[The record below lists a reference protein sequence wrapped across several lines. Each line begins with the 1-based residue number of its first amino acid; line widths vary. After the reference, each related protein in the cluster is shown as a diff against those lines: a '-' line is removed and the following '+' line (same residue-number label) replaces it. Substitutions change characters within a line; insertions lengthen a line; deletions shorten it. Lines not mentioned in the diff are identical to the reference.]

1 MLCYTIV
8 TEMILKQ
15 MRWNVRLVDI
25 SSIRLMIWTI
35 KMAKQT
41 RRHKYE
47 TWLEWPKKR
56 VKRSRVEQE
65 QEKWEKERKKYKP
78 DF

>member
-1 MLCYTIV
+1 MDFRYIGTRIM
-8 TEMILKQ
+8 T
-15 MRWNVRLVDI
+15 
-25 SSIRLMIWTI
+25 
-35 KMAKQT
+35 KQT

-56 VKRSRVEQE
+56 VKRNRVERE
-65 QEKWEKERKKYKP
+65 QEKWEKEQKKYRP

>member
-1 MLCYTIV
+1 M
-8 TEMILKQ
+8 
-15 MRWNVRLVDI
+15 
-25 SSIRLMIWTI
+25 
-35 KMAKQT
+35 KQT

-56 VKRSRVEQE
+56 AKRSRVEQE